1 MYIVCIV
8 YSVGAIS
15 NQKLNKIKMKTF
27 ELRSD
32 DRTRN
37 PHQRVGS

>member
-15 NQKLNKIKMKTF
+15 NQKLKKMKTF